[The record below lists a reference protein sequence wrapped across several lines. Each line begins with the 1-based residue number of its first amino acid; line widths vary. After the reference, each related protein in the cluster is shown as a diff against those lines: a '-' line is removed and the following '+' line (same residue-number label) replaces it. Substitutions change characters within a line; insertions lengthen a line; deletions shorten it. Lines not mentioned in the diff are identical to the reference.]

1 MKIKL
6 LVSRSV
12 LQYLRKKK
20 KKQLLQLLLGGTDRA
35 KTYVFVKM
43 SHANTMRN
51 ERVKQFASFSKSHNS
66 S

>member
-12 LQYLRKKK
+12 LQYLKKK